1 MTEFENYLREHKD
14 QFEWGEPSNKVWQR
28 IEINLEKRKPR
39 FFKTAAAILLV
50 ATFSGA
56 FGYYFSHLK
65 EKVFLEKIAGIY
77 PDYPEA
83 ERYLVAQFDLKY
95 QEIEKSQFL
104 TLIQEDLHQI
114 DVEIESLK
122 RELISAPYEI
132 QENIISNL
140 IKAYQAKLQL
150 LDLILQSSKN
160 NKSHENPF
168 AI

>member
-1 MTEFENYLREHKD
+1 MTEFEKYLRENKD
-14 QFEWGEPSNKVWQR
+14 QLEWGEPSKKVWER
-28 IEINLEKRKPR
+28 IENNLDKSKLH

-50 ATFSGA
+50 ATLSGA
-56 FGYYFSHLK
+56 FGFYFSQLK
-65 EKVFLEKIAGIY
+65 EKVFLEKIARIY

-83 ERYLVAQFDLKY
+83 ERYLVAQFELKF

-104 TLIQEDLHQI
+104 VLIQEDLIQI
-114 DVEIESLK
+114 DIEIESLK
-122 RELISAPYEI
+122 KELISAPYEI

-140 IKAYQAKLQL
+140 IKAYQAKLEL

-168 AI
+168 TI

>member
-1 MTEFENYLREHKD
+1 MTEFEKYLIEHKD
-14 QFEWGEPSNKVWQR
+14 QLNWGEPSNKVWER
-28 IEINLEKRKPR
+28 IEINLDKSKPR
-39 FFKTAAAILLV
+39 FFKVAAAILLV

-56 FGYYFSHLK
+56 FGYYISHLK
-65 EKVFLEKIAGIY
+65 EKVFLEKIAQLY
-77 PDYPEA
+77 PEYPEA